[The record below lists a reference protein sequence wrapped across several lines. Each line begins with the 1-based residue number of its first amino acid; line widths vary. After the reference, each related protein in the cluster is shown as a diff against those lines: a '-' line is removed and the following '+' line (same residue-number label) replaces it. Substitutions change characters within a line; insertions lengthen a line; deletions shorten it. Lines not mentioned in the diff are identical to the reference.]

1 MLRDGEVPEGR
12 TETAVVQKVAHRV
25 RYSTLESLQAS
36 YFVDSDHWHRQRTI
50 RITNQ
55 NGGEYLHLIIKKL
68 FEVAFQVPFTFKRV
82 WNHVSMSFLS
92 FFAGDRAM

>member
-12 TETAVVQKVAHRV
+12 TETTVVQKVAHRV

-55 NGGEYLHLIIKKL
+55 NGGEYLHLIKKL
-68 FEVAFQVPFTFKRV
+68 FEVAF
-82 WNHVSMSFLS
+82 
-92 FFAGDRAM
+92 